1 MIMPC
6 RTFNIKFTA
15 FVLILEALCFLALTP
30 SALSRTTVDQLNA
43 RISLAGVWKI
53 IAGDDMKYAA
63 PGYNDASWDSIVLPG
78 TMIQYIRPKLGKTG
92 VLWVRKSIFID
103 KNRQNK
109 GLGLILGTISH
120 ADVTFFNGVKIGATG
135 SFPNDEHSMWNF
147 PRYYVIPQQLVRFD
161 SENVI
166 AVRVYSYIYCDM
178 IGNLAVTN
186 LDDFNSSKKLN
197 EFVFITLNYII
208 VAMGAPFF
216 IIFFLFFLMR
226 RDSQEYLFYLLQLL
240 CGLFIIFDTCT
251 SWNVYG
257 SLINR
262 YRIVGVSWVALNVV
276 HPIFLHRIYN
286 IQRKKTEIL
295 LWLYLASVIIIALF
309 FCDET
314 NLYELGLMVICAT
327 TPIGLYNLSCHIYA
341 LYKKRP
347 YSKLFSVFGMAVI
360 LGAIHDGFT
369 YFSKYTGLT
378 LGPLTPFFENMVFS
392 YTTSMLY
399 MGTSAVLVYRFI
411 NMMDEVE
418 DLNANLESFVIENA
432 LLNERLL
439 QSGKK
444 SSSHSLTD
452 RAEEKIKRVL
462 RYIKDNYTFNLS
474 REGLAA
480 SINIH
485 PDNLS
490 KLFKMS
496 TSMKLGDYVND
507 LRIKDAAKK
516 LVETDEKVIDI
527 AFSVGFDSLRTFNR
541 VFLKFMKATPEN
553 YRKINKNR
561 ERTPA
566 TSSVKA

>member
-1 MIMPC
+1 MPF
-6 RTFNIKFTA
+6 RAIKVKFTA
-15 FVLILEALCFLALTP
+15 VLFVLDALCFFALPP
-30 SALSRTTVDQLNA
+30 SVLSETTVDQFNI
-43 RISLAGVWKI
+43 RISLSGDWKI
-53 IAGDDMKYAA
+53 MAGDDIKYAA
-63 PGYNDASWDSIVLPG
+63 PDYNDASWDSIALPG

-92 VLWVRKSIFID
+92 VHWVRKKIFID
-103 KNRQNK
+103 KNRQK
-109 GLGLILGTISH
+109 KDLGLILGTISQ
-120 ADVTFFNGVKIGATG
+120 ADETFFNGVKIGATG
-135 SFPNDEHSMWNF
+135 SFPDNGHSMWNF
-147 PRYYVIPQQLVRFD
+147 PRHYVIPHQLVRFG

-186 LDDFNSSKKLN
+186 IEDFNNSKKSN

-208 VAMGAPFF
+208 MGMGVPFF
-216 IIFFLFFLMR
+216 IIFLLFFLMR
-226 RDSQEYLFYLLQLL
+226 RDSQEYLFYSLQLL
-240 CGLFIIFDTCT
+240 CGLFITFDTCT

-262 YRIVGVSWVALNVV
+262 YKILGISWVALNVV

-286 IQRKKTEIL
+286 LQRKKTEML
-295 LWLYLASVIIIALF
+295 LWLYLASNSIIALF

-314 NLYELGLMVICAT
+314 NLYELGLLLICMT

-347 YSKLFSVFGMAVI
+347 YSKLFSVFGMTVI
-360 LGAIHDGFT
+360 LGAIHDGIT
-369 YFSKYTGLT
+369 YFLKYSGLT
-378 LGPLTPFFENMVFS
+378 LGPLSPFFENMVFS
-392 YTTSMLY
+392 YTALMLY
-399 MGTSAVLVYRFI
+399 LGTSAILVHRFI

-444 SSSHSLTD
+444 SSSHSLTN

-462 RYIKDNYTFNLS
+462 RYIKNNYTFDLS

-496 TSMKLGDYVND
+496 TGMKLGDYVND
-507 LRIKDAAKK
+507 LRIKEAAKK
-516 LVETDEKVIDI
+516 LAETDEKVIDI
-527 AFSVGFDSLRTFNR
+527 AFSVGFDSLRTFDR
-541 VFLKFMKATPEN
+541 VFQKFMKTTPEK
-553 YRKINKNR
+553 YRMIHKNWKK
-561 ERTPA
+561 PPD
-566 TSSVKA
+566 SSLEKP

>member
-1 MIMPC
+1 MPF
-6 RTFNIKFTA
+6 RTFKIKCA
-15 FVLILEALCFLALTP
+15 AILFILNALCFFALTP
-30 SALSRTTVDQLNA
+30 SAHSGTTLDQFNA

-53 IAGDDMKYAA
+53 IAGDDIKYGA
-63 PGYNDASWDSIVLPG
+63 PGYNDASWDSIILPG
-78 TMIQYIRPKLGKTG
+78 TMIPYIRPKLGKSG
-92 VLWVRKSIFID
+92 VHWVRKKIFID
-103 KNRQNK
+103 ENRQK
-109 GLGLILGTISH
+109 KDLGLILGTISH

-135 SFPNDEHSMWNF
+135 SFPDDVHSMWNF
-147 PRYYVIPQQLVRFD
+147 PRHYLIPHQLVRFG

-166 AVRVYSYIYCDM
+166 AVRIYSYIYCDM

-186 LDDFNSSKKLN
+186 IDDFNSSKKLN

-208 VAMGAPFF
+208 VGMGVPFF

-226 RDSQEYLFYLLQLL
+226 RDSQEYLFYSLQLL
-240 CGLFIIFDTCT
+240 CGLFIVFDTCT

-257 SLINR
+257 DLVTR
-262 YRIVGVSWVALNVV
+262 YKILGVSWVALNVV

-286 IQRKKTEIL
+286 ILRKKTEIL
-295 LWLYLASVIIIALF
+295 LWLVLASVIIIAIF

-314 NLYELGLMVICAT
+314 NLYGLGLLLICAT

-347 YSKLFSVFGMAVI
+347 YSKLFSAFGMAVI

-378 LGPLTPFFENMVFS
+378 LGPLSPFFENMAFS
-392 YTTSMLY
+392 YTASMLY
-399 MGTSAVLVYRFI
+399 LGTSAVLVYRFI

-432 LLNERLL
+432 LLNERLV
-439 QSGKK
+439 QSSKK
-444 SSSHSLTD
+444 SSNHSLTD
-452 RAEEKIKRVL
+452 RAEEKIKRVM
-462 RYIKDNYTFNLS
+462 RYIKNNYTFNLS

-490 KLFKMS
+490 RLFKMS

-507 LRIKDAAKK
+507 LRIKDAARK
-516 LVETDEKVIDI
+516 LAETDEKVIDI

-561 ERTPA
+561 KKTPA
-566 TSSVKA
+566 SSLAKA